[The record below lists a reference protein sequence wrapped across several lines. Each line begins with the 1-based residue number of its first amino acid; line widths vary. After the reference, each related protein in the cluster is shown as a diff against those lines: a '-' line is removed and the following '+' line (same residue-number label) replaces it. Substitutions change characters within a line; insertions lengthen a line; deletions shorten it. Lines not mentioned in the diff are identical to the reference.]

1 MTRQQ
6 ATNALAEALGLRAGM
21 CVAVVGAGGKTTL
34 CWRLTQA
41 LAAAGERVIFTTT
54 TRIWQPAEGTFDR
67 LCIGP
72 PDDILRRLCA
82 ATDWRTA
89 CLAQDIQ
96 GQPDAAPIRE
106 AAMPCVRTK
115 LLGFPTEAIANLKAV
130 LKATW
135 LVEADGARG
144 LLVKA
149 PGLHEPAIPPCADL
163 VCVLASLDAVGRP
176 LDDQT
181 VHRAAR
187 ATQLTGARL
196 AHPIT
201 PTMLIN
207 LLVHPEGGLKGIPA
221 AAHRVAV
228 LTQRAA
234 DACPVWAGALMAALH
249 RSGFERVVLLSP
261 RAAHPLLGAR

>member
-1 MTRQQ
+1 MD
-6 ATNALAEALGLRAGM
+6 ALIVALGVRASM

-34 CWRLTQA
+34 CWRLIQA

-54 TRIWQPAEGTFDR
+54 THIWQPAEDTFDR

-72 PDDILRRLCA
+72 PDDILRQLRA
-82 ATDWRTA
+82 AADWRTA
-89 CLAQDIQ
+89 CLAQGIE
-96 GQPDAAPIRE
+96 GQPDAAPVRD

-115 LLGFPTEAIANLKAV
+115 LIGFPTAAIVNLKAA
-130 LKATW
+130 LEATW

-144 LLVKA
+144 LLAKA
-149 PGLHEPAIPPCADL
+149 PGPHEPAIPPCTDL

-187 ATQLTGARL
+187 AAQLAGARP
-196 AHPIT
+196 ADPIT

-207 LLVHPEGGLKGIPA
+207 LLTHPEGGLKGIPA
-221 AAHRVAV
+221 AARRAAV

-234 DACPVWAGALMAALH
+234 DACPLWAGALMAAL
-249 RSGFERVVLLSP
+249 RKGGFGRVVVLAL
-261 RAAHPLLGAR
+261 RAAQPALAAS

>member
-1 MTRQQ
+1 MD
-6 ATNALAEALGLRAGM
+6 ALIEALGVRAGM

-34 CWRLTQA
+34 CWQLTQA
-41 LAAAGERVIFTTT
+41 LAAAGGRVVFTTT
-54 TRIWQPAEGTFDR
+54 THIWQPAEGAFDR

-72 PDDILRRLCA
+72 PDDVLRQIRA
-82 ATDWRTA
+82 AADWRTA
-89 CLAQDIQ
+89 CLAQGIE
-96 GQPDAAPIRE
+96 GQPDAAPIRD

-115 LLGFPTEAIANLKAV
+115 LLGFPTAAIVNLKAA
-130 LKATW
+130 LEATW

-149 PGLHEPAIPPCADL
+149 PGPHEPAIPPCTDL

-187 ATQLTGARL
+187 AAQLVGARL
-196 AHPIT
+196 ADPIT

-207 LLVHPEGGLKGIPA
+207 LLTHPEGGLKGIPA
-221 AAHRVAV
+221 AARRAAV
-228 LTQRAA
+228 LTRRAA
-234 DACPVWAGALMAALH
+234 DACPLWAGALMAALH